1 MHRKF
6 GFTGNYSYI
15 YHVEII
21 KSKQNKG
28 YIMKVKTNNKITLD
42 SKAYLSVNKGVFNSE
57 LLDRNDFVRM
67 NNRTYYA
74 TLVNSRVHADHCFA
88 SM

>member
-1 MHRKF
+1 M
-6 GFTGNYSYI
+6 
-15 YHVEII
+15 
-21 KSKQNKG
+21 SKL
-28 YIMKVKTNNKITLD
+28 KTNNKITLNN
-42 SKAYLSVNKGVFNSE
+42 KTYLSVNKGVFNNE
-57 LLDRNDFVRM
+57 LLDRNDFVRL

>member
-1 MHRKF
+1 MQ
-6 GFTGNYSYI
+6 I
-15 YHVEII
+15 
-21 KSKQNKG
+21 
-28 YIMKVKTNNKITLD
+28 KTNNKITLD

-57 LLDRNDFVRM
+57 MLDRNDFVRM

-74 TLVNSRVHADHCFA
+74 TLVNSRVYADHCFA